1 MEFLGPLIS
10 SMTQQEPEAR
20 PSAEEVVRRWHEIRS
35 EISGIDAFW
44 RFRGRNEVAIGS
56 VVLDTVS
63 LVQSGARATQHLL
76 HWATGNSL
84 TA

>member
-20 PSAEEVVRRWHEIRS
+20 PSVEEVLRWWHEIRS
-35 EISGIDAFW
+35 EISGIAAFW
-44 RFRGRNEVAIGS
+44 RLRGRNEVTIGT

-76 HWATGNSL
+76 HWATVNSL